1 MIKYMRKRMAA
12 IATAVLLGAGCGLW
26 AVVSELP
33 VITVG
38 GKRCFYYDVQPNES
52 IYAVSNK
59 LGVTR
64 QQIVD
69 FNPSV
74 ADGLKPRMRLF
85 FPVDQFDAEPGTR
98 QSASALAAGITTH
111 EVRKGETIYGIARQ
125 HGMSPDYLVKL
136 NPWAEEGIAP
146 GQVLRITDVST
157 AAAPKN
163 AAQLSGV
170 NSDGYIEYEIKAGET
185 LFSISNAHEVPL
197 EAVLDA
203 NPGLNPLHYKA
214 GERILIPATE
224 ATRMRHSAAVGS
236 AADATGASSAA
247 AILSATVAE
256 ADAESG
262 VEDEAVDSTEDVA
275 DVSGDDG
282 LEYTTDDD
290 AAVVADTLNVAVML
304 PFMLG
309 EEPLSRTTQ
318 LYTEFF
324 KGMLLAADT
333 LKMPSAGAPV
343 NFRFYDTCASLD
355 TVNAILRRP
364 EIADLDLIVAP
375 DSQAQLQAIADAAG
389 NETLILNVFAVKD
402 ESYRNNRNMVQA
414 NIPHDMMYSLAIKA
428 FMKKYEGRMP
438 VFISRSGGQADKDAF
453 VTALKDSLTVAGRDF
468 RELSFQNSLSDADL
482 AQFSPDETPLVFV
495 PNSGSKNEF
504 AKFVNAL
511 LTLRQGA
518 AEASNVTVFGYPEWV
533 TFRGDSF
540 DEISNLGATIYS
552 RFLVDER
559 DYRARDLKE
568 NYKKTYGVEMF
579 EAVPTQGILGFDIG
593 RFIIEGLRHKA
604 ETGVF
609 PTEFNGVQ
617 NSMRLGWAIPEG
629 ADASS
634 GTGTSNEHGL
644 VNETLFLLDFEPGGI
659 ISSERL

>member
-12 IATAVLLGAGCGLW
+12 IVAAVALGTGCGLW
-26 AVVSELP
+26 AVVNELP

-52 IYAVSNK
+52 IYAVSTK

-64 QQIVD
+64 QQIID

-98 QSASALAAGITTH
+98 QSASAMAAGITTH
-111 EVRKGETIYGIARQ
+111 KVRKGETIYGIARQ

-146 GQVLRITDVST
+146 GQVLRITDVPAAT
-157 AAAPKN
+157 AAGSV
-163 AAQLSGV
+163 QSVSEV
-170 NSDGYIEYEIKAGET
+170 NRDGYIEYEIKAGET
-185 LFSISNAHEVPL
+185 LFSISNAHKVSL

-203 NPGLNPLHYKA
+203 NPGLNPIHYKA

-224 ATRMRHSAAVGS
+224 ATRMRHSVAAGS
-236 AADATGASSAA
+236 AAAATGTSSAA
-247 AILSATVAE
+247 AILSATVVETDSE
-256 ADAESG
+256 ADVVTEEE
-262 VEDEAVDSTEDVA
+262 VEPTEDVA
-275 DVSGDDG
+275 DVADNNASESTLGAG
-282 LEYTTDDD
+282 
-290 AAVVADTLNVAVML
+290 AVEADTLNVAVML
-304 PFMLG
+304 PFMLD

-343 NFRFYDTCASLD
+343 NFRFYDTYASLD

-375 DSQAQLQAIADAAG
+375 DNHEQLGAIADAAG
-389 NETLILNVFAVKD
+389 GETLILNVFAVKD
-402 ESYRNNRNMVQA
+402 ESYRNNRNMVQT

-428 FMKKYEGRMP
+428 FMKKYEGRLP

-453 VTALKDSLTVAGRDF
+453 VTALKDSLTVAGRDY
-468 RELSFQNSLSDADL
+468 RDLSFQNSLSDTDL
-482 AQFSPDETPLVFV
+482 AQLSPDVTPLVFV

-504 AKFVNAL
+504 AKFVDAL

-518 AEASNVTVFGYPEWV
+518 ADASNVTIFGYPEWV

-634 GTGTSNEHGL
+634 VTGASDEHGL
-644 VNETLFLLDFEPGGI
+644 VNETLFLLNFEPGGI